1 MSRSTRSVRIPWYQ
15 RPLLK
20 NNQYIDIQKGAMLIG
35 LFAVVSLVVCL
46 YLTLLIRVPPQ
57 FLSLF
62 TIATTIFD
70 IYCYAMAAPGSTHY
84 GYYIISYEFV
94 YVGNKHGI
102 YVAFYHLTHYVKF
115 RICSSSQHVD
125 RICPVLADYGA
136 RELCHQRLTMRGLAE
151 GKLNIFLGSG
161 FAKIHFHFTHAF
173 KQETLGAQKRLLSR
187 RVTKRQT

>member
-35 LFAVVSLVVCL
+35 LFAVVSSVVCL
-46 YLTLLIRVPPQ
+46 YSRACWFECLPLQ

-102 YVAFYHLTHYVKF
+102 YAVIYLFENYVKPRLF
-115 RICSSSQHVD
+115 SSPQHAD
-125 RICPVLADYGA
+125 RIRPLLAYYGPG
-136 RELCHQRLTMRGLAE
+136 ELRDQHPAVRGLA
-151 GKLNIFLGSG
+151 
-161 FAKIHFHFTHAF
+161 
-173 KQETLGAQKRLLSR
+173 
-187 RVTKRQT
+187 